1 MDIIDTPINKVVA
14 VVIVAG
20 VAPTAMIAFNT
31 MNTTGFT
38 TEQIAITG
46 IMGLLV
52 AFSFLK
58 IIMKD

>member
-1 MDIIDTPINKVVA
+1 MDIESPINKVVA
-14 VVIVAG
+14 VVVVAA
-20 VAPTAMIAFNT
+20 VAPTAMVAFNN

-38 TEQIAITG
+38 DTQIALAG

-52 AFSFLK
+52 AFGFLK

>member
-1 MDIIDTPINKVVA
+1 MDIDTPINKVVA

-52 AFSFLK
+52 AFGFLK